1 MWTKLHQKI
10 FEDLILDLNSIKL
23 NYFVLRNYEMLPE
36 INISKD
42 VDIIIDP
49 GKIKQVENIFIE
61 VLKRNKISLFISIL
75 YKDTDLKDLKFLVL
89 KNYIKTLFS
98 IKILGY

>member
-61 VLKRNKISLFISIL
+61 VLKRNKIQFFRNVDYEKVKCCYGADLKKNFSIL
-75 YKDTDLKDLKFLVL
+75 
-89 KNYIKTLFS
+89 
-98 IKILGY
+98 G